1 MKIHVYNIGMY
12 IRTTSRK
19 NKDGSVVRY
28 VHLAHNVWDPKAGY
42 SKVEIIRNLGRED
55 ELDRKAI
62 QRLVESLSRYLDGEE
77 IKQTLVNEKEIEL
90 EPGRSFGGAWALDQ
104 IWRALSID
112 KLLKR
117 LLQER
122 RFETPVERLIFAMVA
137 NRALAPSSKLA
148 IEEWVAEDALIP
160 DLSHVSVTQLYRAM
174 DFLIEA
180 NEVIQETVF
189 FSVANLFNLE
199 VDLLYFDTTSTYFE
213 TEEEDVFRRNG
224 HSKDHRPDL
233 PQAVIGLAV
242 TREGIPVRCWVWP
255 GNTADVSVIEEVKKD
270 LNGWKLNRVISVID
284 RGFSSEDNLRY
295 LQRAGGHYIA
305 GERMRS
311 GMENVEHALSRP
323 GRFKPVAD
331 NLEIKEVVVGDGE
344 ARIRYILARNPKE
357 AERDKEKRELILS
370 KIKEELARL
379 GDLAGEPHCKACCE
393 LIAHKSYGRYLKMD
407 ERGQP
412 HIDKAKVKAEERL
425 DGKYLIRTSDDTLSA
440 VDVALGYKQLYQ
452 VEDAFRTLKTTLEL
466 RPVYHRLEDRIRSHI
481 LLCWLALLLIR
492 VMENQSGQTWAKMRR
507 SLSRIQATMLKTS
520 SGSMTKTSTLS
531 PALKQLF
538 KDLKIK
544 EPPRILDLSKIHPE
558 KP

>member
-1 MKIHVYNIGMY
+1 MY

-28 VHLAHNVWDPKAGY
+28 VQLAHNVWDPEGGY
-42 SKVEIIRNLGRED
+42 SKVEVLKNLGRED

-62 QRLVESLSRYLDGEE
+62 QRLMQSLSRYLDGEE
-77 IKQTLVNEKEIEL
+77 VKKPGLISERDLVL
-90 EPGRSFGGAWALDQ
+90 EPGRTFGGVWALDQ
-104 IWRALSID
+104 FWHRLGID
-112 KLLKR
+112 KILKR
-117 LLQER
+117 LLKER
-122 RFETPVERLIFAMVA
+122 QFETPVERLIFAMVA

-148 IEEWVAEDALIP
+148 IEEWVAEDAFVP
-160 DLSHVSVTQLYRAM
+160 DLTHVSVTQLYRAM
-174 DFLIEA
+174 DFLLES
-180 NEVIQETVF
+180 NEVIQENVF

-213 TEEEDVFRRNG
+213 TEEEDDFRKNG

-242 TREGIPVRCWVWP
+242 TRDGIPVRCWVWP
-255 GNTADVSVIEEVKKD
+255 GNTGDMSVIEEVKKD

-284 RGFSSEDNLRY
+284 RGFSSDDNLRY

-311 GMENVEHALSRP
+311 GMEHVDQALSRP

-331 NLEIKEVVVGDGE
+331 NLEIKEVIVGDGE
-344 ARIRYILARNPKE
+344 ARIRYVLARNPKE
-357 AERDKEKRELILS
+357 ALRDREKRELILS
-370 KIKEELARL
+370 KIKEELAKL
-379 GDLAGEPHCKACCE
+379 GDLNGEPHCKACCE
-393 LIAHKSYGRYLKMD
+393 LVAHKSYGRYLMMD
-407 ERGQP
+407 EQGQP

-425 DGKYLIRTSDDTLSA
+425 DGKYLIRTSDDTLSS

-452 VEDAFRTLKTTLEL
+452 VENAFRTLKTTLEL

-481 LLCWLALLLIR
+481 LLCWLALLLVR
-492 VMENQSGQTWAKMRR
+492 VMENKTGQTWTKLRR
-507 SLSRIQATMLKTS
+507 SLSRIQATGLKTA
-520 SGSMTKTSTLS
+520 SGSMTKTSTLN

-538 KDLKIK
+538 KDLKIP
-544 EPPRILDLSKIHPE
+544 EPPRILDLSKKHPE
-558 KP
+558 NS

>member
-1 MKIHVYNIGMY
+1 MY

-28 VHLAHNVWDPKAGY
+28 VHLAHNVWDPQAGY

-77 IKQTLVNEKEIEL
+77 TKQTLISEREIEL
-90 EPGRSFGGAWALDQ
+90 EPGRSFGGSWALDQ
-104 IWRALSID
+104 LWRQLSID
-112 KLLKR
+112 KILKR

-189 FSVANLFNLE
+189 SSVANLFNLE
-199 VDLLYFDTTSTYFE
+199 VDLLYFDITSTYFE
-213 TEEEDVFRRNG
+213 TEEEDDFRKNG

-242 TREGIPVRCWVWP
+242 TRDGIPVRCWVWP
-255 GNTADVSVIEEVKKD
+255 GNTAGMSVIEEVKKD

-311 GMENVEHALSRP
+311 GMENVEQALTRP
-323 GRFKPVAD
+323 GRFKPVTD

-344 ARIRYILARNPKE
+344 ARIRYVLARNPKE
-357 AERDKEKRELILS
+357 ALRDKTKRELILS
-370 KIKEELARL
+370 RIKEELAKL
-379 GDLAGEPHCKACCE
+379 GDLNGEPHCKACCE
-393 LIAHKSYGRYLKMD
+393 LVAHKSYGRYLKID
-407 ERGQP
+407 EHGQP
-412 HIDKAKVKAEERL
+412 RIDKAKVKAEERL
-425 DGKYLIRTSDDTLSA
+425 DGKYLIRTSDDTLSP

-452 VEDAFRTLKTTLEL
+452 VEDAFRTLKTTLEF

-507 SLSRIQATMLKTS
+507 SLTRIQATVLKTA
-520 SGSMTKTSTLS
+520 SGSMTKTSTLN

-544 EPPRILDLSKIHPE
+544 EPPRILDLSKKHPE
-558 KP
+558 NP

>member
-1 MKIHVYNIGMY
+1 MY

-28 VHLAHNVWDPKAGY
+28 VQLAHNIWDPEAGY
-42 SKVEIIRNLGRED
+42 SKVEVLRNLGRED

-77 IKQTLVNEKEIEL
+77 IKKPGLINERELEL
-90 EPGRSFGGAWALDQ
+90 EPGRTFGGVWALDQ
-104 IWRALSID
+104 FWRRLGID
-112 KLLKR
+112 KILKNLLK
-117 LLQER
+117 ER
-122 RFETPVERLIFAMVA
+122 QFETPVERLIFAMVA
-137 NRALAPSSKLA
+137 NRALDPSSKLA
-148 IEEWVAEDALIP
+148 IEEWVAEDAFIP

-174 DFLIEA
+174 DFLLEA
-180 NEVIQETVF
+180 NEVIQENVF

-213 TEEEDVFRRNG
+213 TEEEDDFRKNG

-242 TREGIPVRCWVWP
+242 TRDGIPVRCWVWP
-255 GNTADVSVIEEVKKD
+255 GNTGDMSVIEEVKKD

-284 RGFSSEDNLRY
+284 RGFSSDDNLRY

-311 GMENVEHALSRP
+311 GMEHVEQALSRP

-344 ARIRYILARNPKE
+344 ARIRYVLARNPKE
-357 AERDKEKRELILS
+357 ALRDKEKRELILS
-370 KIKEELARL
+370 KIKEELAKL
-379 GDLAGEPHCKACCE
+379 GDLGGEPHCKACCE

-407 ERGQP
+407 EQGQP

-425 DGKYLIRTSDDTLSA
+425 DGKYLIRTSDDTLSP

-452 VEDAFRTLKTTLEL
+452 VENALRTLKTTLEL

-492 VMENQSGQTWAKMRR
+492 VMENQTGQTWAKMRR
-507 SLSRIQATMLKTS
+507 SLSRIQATGLKTS

-544 EPPRILDLSKIHPE
+544 EPPRILDLSKKHPE
-558 KP
+558 NS

>member
-1 MKIHVYNIGMY
+1 
-12 IRTTSRK
+12 
-19 NKDGSVVRY
+19 
-28 VHLAHNVWDPKAGY
+28 LAHNVWDSKAGY
-42 SKVEIIRNLGRED
+42 SKVDVIRNLGRED

-77 IKQTLVNEKEIEL
+77 VKKPGLINERELEL
-90 EPGRSFGGAWALDQ
+90 EPGRTFGGVWALDQ
-104 IWRALSID
+104 FWRRLGID
-112 KLLKR
+112 KILKNLLK
-117 LLQER
+117 ER
-122 RFETPVERLIFAMVA
+122 QFEAPVERLIFAMVA
-137 NRALAPSSKLA
+137 NRALDPSSKLA

-174 DFLIEA
+174 DFMLEA
-180 NEVIQETVF
+180 NEVIQENVF

-213 TEEEDVFRRNG
+213 TEDEDDFRKKG
-224 HSKDHRPDL
+224 HSKDSRPDL

-242 TREGIPVRCWVWP
+242 TRDGIPVRCWVWP

-284 RGFSSEDNLRY
+284 RGFSSDDNLRY

-311 GMENVEHALSRP
+311 GMDHVEQALSRP
-323 GRFKPVAD
+323 GRFKPVAG

-344 ARIRYILARNPKE
+344 ARIRYVLARNPKE
-357 AERDKEKRELILS
+357 ALRDREKRALILS
-370 KIKEELARL
+370 RIKEELAKL
-379 GDLAGEPHCKACCE
+379 GDLEGEPHSKACCE

-407 ERGQP
+407 EQGHP

-425 DGKYLIRTSDDTLSA
+425 DGKYLIRTSDDTLSP

-452 VEDAFRTLKTTLEL
+452 VENAFRTLKTTLEL

-492 VMENQSGQTWAKMRR
+492 VMENQTGQTWVKMRR
-507 SLSRIQATMLKTS
+507 SLSRIQATGIKTT
-520 SGSMTKTSTLS
+520 SGSMTKTSILN

-544 EPPRILDLSKIHPE
+544 EPPRILDLSRKHPE
-558 KP
+558 NS

>member
-1 MKIHVYNIGMY
+1 MY
-12 IRTTSRK
+12 IRTTTRK
-19 NKDGSVVRY
+19 NKDCSVVRY
-28 VHLAHNVWDPKAGY
+28 VQLAHNVWDPEAGY
-42 SKVEIIRNLGRED
+42 SKVEVLRNLGRED
-55 ELDRKAI
+55 ALDRKAI
-62 QRLVESLSRYLDGEE
+62 QRLIESLSRYLDGEE
-77 IKQTLVNEKEIEL
+77 VKKPGLINEREIEL
-90 EPGRSFGGAWALDQ
+90 EPGRTFGGVWALDQ
-104 IWRALSID
+104 FWRRLGID
-112 KLLKR
+112 KILKNLLK
-117 LLQER
+117 ER
-122 RFETPVERLIFAMVA
+122 QFETPVERLIFAMVA
-137 NRALAPSSKLA
+137 NRALDPSSKLA
-148 IEEWVAEDALIP
+148 IEEWVAEDAFIP

-174 DFLIEA
+174 DFLLEA
-180 NEVIQETVF
+180 NEVIQENVF

-213 TEEEDVFRRNG
+213 TEEEDDFRKNG

-242 TREGIPVRCWVWP
+242 TRDGIPVRCWVWP
-255 GNTADVSVIEEVKKD
+255 GNTGDMSVIEEVKKD

-284 RGFSSEDNLRY
+284 RGFSSDDNLRY

-311 GMENVEHALSRP
+311 GMEHVEQALSRP

-344 ARIRYILARNPKE
+344 ARIRYVLARNPKE
-357 AERDKEKRELILS
+357 ALRDKEKRELILS
-370 KIKEELARL
+370 RIKEELAKL
-379 GDLAGEPHCKACCE
+379 GDLGGEPHCKACCE

-407 ERGQP
+407 EQGQP

-425 DGKYLIRTSDDTLSA
+425 DGKYLIRTSDDTLSP

-452 VEDAFRTLKTTLEL
+452 VENALRTLKTTLEL

-492 VMENQSGQTWAKMRR
+492 VMENQTGQTWAKMRR
-507 SLSRIQATMLKTS
+507 SLSRIQATGLKTS

-544 EPPRILDLSKIHPE
+544 EPPRILDLSKKHPE
-558 KP
+558 NS

>member
-1 MKIHVYNIGMY
+1 MY

-28 VHLAHNVWDPKAGY
+28 VALAHNVWDAKTGC
-42 SKVEIIRNLGRED
+42 SRTEVIRNLGRED
-55 ELDRKAI
+55 DLDRKSLV
-62 QRLVESLSRYLDGEE
+62 RLLENVSRYLGEE
-77 IKQTLVNEKEIEL
+77 IKAPATAVKDQEITCES
-90 EPGRSFGGAWALDQ
+90 GRSFGGVWTLDQ
-104 IWRALSID
+104 MWRRMNID
-112 KLLKR
+112 QILKHLLKKR
-117 LLQER
+117 Q
-122 RFETPVERLIFAMVA
+122 FETPVERVIFGMVA

-148 IEEWVAEDALIP
+148 IEEWVEQDAFIP
-160 DLSHVSVTQLYRAM
+160 DLASVPVQQLYRAM
-174 DFLIEA
+174 DFLLAA
-180 NEVIQETVF
+180 NNVIQEDVF

-213 TEEEDVFRRNG
+213 TEEEDDFRKLG

-242 TREGIPVRCWVWP
+242 TRDGIPVRCWVWP
-255 GNTADVSVIEEVKKD
+255 GNTADMSVIEEVKKD
-270 LNGWKLNRVISVID
+270 LNGWKLNRVVSVID

-311 GMENVEHALSRP
+311 GMENVEQALSRP

-357 AERDKEKRELILS
+357 ALRDKEKRELILS
-370 KIKEELARL
+370 KIREELTKL
-379 GDLAGEPHCKACCE
+379 GDLNGEPHCKACCE
-393 LIAHKSYGRYLKMD
+393 LIAHKSYGRYLTMD
-407 ERGQP
+407 EQGQP
-412 HIDKAKVKAEERL
+412 HIDKAKAKAEERL
-425 DGKYLIRTSDDTLSA
+425 DGKYLIRTSDDTLSP

-452 VEDAFRTLKTTLEL
+452 VENAFRTLKTTLEL

-492 VMENQSGQTWAKMRR
+492 VMENQCGQTWSKMRR
-507 SLSRIQATMLKTS
+507 ILSRIQATEIKTS
-520 SGSMTKTSTLS
+520 SGSMTKTSNLS
-531 PALKQLF
+531 TDQKQLF
-538 KDLKIK
+538 KDLKIP
-544 EPPRILDLSKIHPE
+544 EPPRILDLSKKHPE
-558 KP
+558 FS

>member
-1 MKIHVYNIGMY
+1 
-12 IRTTSRK
+12 
-19 NKDGSVVRY
+19 
-28 VHLAHNVWDPKAGY
+28 LAHNVWDPKAGY

-62 QRLVESLSRYLDGEE
+62 LRLMESLSRYLDGEE
-77 IKQTLVNEKEIEL
+77 IKKPGLVSEKEIEL
-90 EPGRSFGGAWALDQ
+90 EPGRTFGGVWALDQ
-104 IWRALSID
+104 FWRKLGID
-112 KLLKR
+112 KILKR
-117 LLQER
+117 LLKER
-122 RFETPVERLIFAMVA
+122 QFETPVERLIFAMVA

-148 IEEWVAEDALIP
+148 IEEWVAEDAFIP

-174 DFLIEA
+174 DFLLEA
-180 NEVIQETVF
+180 DKVIQEDVF

-213 TEEEDVFRRNG
+213 TEAEDDFRRNG

-242 TREGIPVRCWVWP
+242 TRDGIPVRCWVWP

-284 RGFSSEDNLRY
+284 RGFSSEENLRY

-305 GERMRS
+305 GEKMRS
-311 GMENVEHALSRP
+311 GMEHVEQALSRP

-344 ARIRYILARNPKE
+344 ARIRYVLARNPKE
-357 AERDKEKRELILS
+357 ALRDKEKRELILS
-370 KIKEELARL
+370 KIREELAKL
-379 GDLAGEPHCKACCE
+379 GDLAGEPHSKACCE

-407 ERGQP
+407 EHGQP
-412 HIDKAKVKAEERL
+412 HIDKAKIKAEERL
-425 DGKYLIRTSDDTLSA
+425 DGKYLIRTSDDTLSP

-481 LLCWLALLLIR
+481 LLCWLALLLVR
-492 VMENQSGQTWAKMRR
+492 VMENQTGKTWAKMRR
-507 SLSRIQATMLKTS
+507 SLSRIQATVLKTS

-544 EPPRILDLSKIHPE
+544 EPPRILDLSKKHPE
-558 KP
+558 NS

>member
-1 MKIHVYNIGMY
+1 
-12 IRTTSRK
+12 
-19 NKDGSVVRY
+19 
-28 VHLAHNVWDPKAGY
+28 LAHNVWDPRGGY
-42 SKVEIIRNLGRED
+42 SKVEVLKNLGRED

-62 QRLVESLSRYLDGEE
+62 QRLMESLSRYLDGEE
-77 IKQTLVNEKEIEL
+77 VKKPGLINERELEL
-90 EPGRSFGGAWALDQ
+90 EPGRTFGGVWALDQ
-104 IWRALSID
+104 FWRRLGID
-112 KLLKR
+112 KILKN

-122 RFETPVERLIFAMVA
+122 QFETPVERLIFAMVA
-137 NRALAPSSKLA
+137 NRALDPSSKLA

-174 DFLIEA
+174 DFMLEA
-180 NEVIQETVF
+180 NEVIQENVF

-213 TEEEDVFRRNG
+213 TEDEDDFRKKG
-224 HSKDHRPDL
+224 HSKDSRPDL

-242 TREGIPVRCWVWP
+242 TRDGIPVRCWVWP
-255 GNTADVSVIEEVKKD
+255 GNTGDMSVIEEVKKD

-284 RGFSSEDNLRY
+284 RGFSSDDNLRY

-311 GMENVEHALSRP
+311 GMEHVEQALSRP

-344 ARIRYILARNPKE
+344 ARIRYVLARNPKE
-357 AERDKEKRELILS
+357 ALRDREKRALILS
-370 KIKEELARL
+370 RIKEALAKL
-379 GDLAGEPHCKACCE
+379 GDMEGEPHSKACCE

-407 ERGQP
+407 EQGHP
-412 HIDKAKVKAEERL
+412 HIDNAKVKAEERL
-425 DGKYLIRTSDDTLSA
+425 DGKYLIRTSDDTLSS

-452 VEDAFRTLKTTLEL
+452 VENAFRTLKTTLEL

-492 VMENQSGQTWAKMRR
+492 VMENQTGQTWTKLRR
-507 SLSRIQATMLKTS
+507 ILSRIQATGLKTA
-520 SGSMTKTSTLS
+520 SGSMTKTSTLN

-544 EPPRILDLSKIHPE
+544 EPLRILDLSKKHPE
-558 KP
+558 NS

>member
-1 MKIHVYNIGMY
+1 MY

-28 VHLAHNVWDPKAGY
+28 VQLAHNVWDPKAGY

-55 ELDRKAI
+55 ELDRKGI

-77 IKQTLVNEKEIEL
+77 AKMPALVSAKEIDL
-90 EPGRSFGGAWALDQ
+90 EPGRSFGGVWALDQ
-104 IWRALSID
+104 LWRRLNID
-112 KLLKR
+112 KILKR
-117 LLQER
+117 LLKER
-122 RFETPVERLIFAMVA
+122 QFETPVERLIFAMVA

-160 DLSHVSVTQLYRAM
+160 DLSQVSVTQLYRAM

-213 TEEEDVFRRNG
+213 IEEEDDFRKNG

-255 GNTADVSVIEEVKKD
+255 GNTADMSVIEEVKKD
-270 LNGWKLNRVISVID
+270 LAGWKLGRVISVLD
-284 RGFSSEDNLRY
+284 RGFASEENLRC

-311 GMENVEHALSRP
+311 GMENVEQALSRP

-344 ARIRYILARNPKE
+344 RRIRYVLARNPKE
-357 AERDKEKRELILS
+357 ALRDKEKRGLILS
-370 KIKEELARL
+370 KIKDELAKL

-407 ERGQP
+407 EQGQP
-412 HIDKAKVKAEERL
+412 HIDKAKIKAEERL
-425 DGKYLIRTSDDTLSA
+425 DGKYLIRTSDDTLSP

-481 LLCWLALLLIR
+481 LLCWLALLLLR
-492 VMENQSGQTWAKMRR
+492 VMENQTGQTWAKMRR
-507 SLSRIQATMLKTS
+507 NLSRIQATELKTS
-520 SGSMTKTSTLS
+520 SGSMTKTSNLS
-531 PALKQLF
+531 PELKQLF
-538 KDLKIK
+538 KTLEIK
-544 EPPRILDLSKIHPE
+544 EPPRILDLSKKRPE

>member
-1 MKIHVYNIGMY
+1 MY

-28 VHLAHNVWDPKAGY
+28 VHLAHNVWDPEAGY
-42 SKVEIIRNLGRED
+42 SKVEILRNLGRED

-77 IKQTLVNEKEIEL
+77 VKKPGLINERELEL
-90 EPGRSFGGAWALDQ
+90 EPGRTFGGVWALDQ
-104 IWRALSID
+104 FWRRLGID
-112 KLLKR
+112 KILKR
-117 LLQER
+117 LLKER
-122 RFETPVERLIFAMVA
+122 QFETPVERLIFAMVA

-160 DLSHVSVTQLYRAM
+160 DLSQVSVIQLYRAM
-174 DFLIEA
+174 DFLLEA
-180 NEVIQETVF
+180 DQVIQEDVF

-213 TEEEDVFRRNG
+213 TEEEDDFRRNG

-242 TREGIPVRCWVWP
+242 TRDGIPVRCWVWP

-305 GERMRS
+305 GEKMRS
-311 GMENVEHALSRP
+311 GMEHVEEALSRP

-344 ARIRYILARNPKE
+344 ARIRYVLVRNPKE
-357 AERDKEKRELILS
+357 GLRDREKRELILS
-370 KIKEELARL
+370 KIREELAKL
-379 GDLAGEPHCKACCE
+379 GDLNGEPHCKACCE
-393 LIAHKSYGRYLKMD
+393 LIAHKSYGRYLMMD
-407 ERGQP
+407 EQGQP

-425 DGKYLIRTSDDTLSA
+425 DGKYLIRTSDDTLSP

-452 VEDAFRTLKTTLEL
+452 VENAFRTLKTTLEL

-481 LLCWLALLLIR
+481 LLCWLALLMVR
-492 VMENQSGQTWAKMRR
+492 VMENQTGKTWAKMRR
-507 SLSRIQATMLKTS
+507 SLSRIQATGLKTS

-544 EPPRILDLSKIHPE
+544 EPPRILDLSQKHPE
-558 KP
+558 NP